1 MFWNQVK
8 VGCLLKLFA
17 WEFVT
22 AAEKRDNAKREW
34 ATLSSLPVGT
44 QWESDRLTTCDKSRS
59 LVIACTDGPVPSGS
73 GAGFRYVANGGELR
87 NLSQGDRWISGNRFD
102 PTLWNGAEDECWKL
116 TTGELLDGSEARS
129 QYLQKTR
136 CRFDVAA
143 HT

>member
-8 VGCLLKLFA
+8 VGCLLKFFA

-22 AAEKRDNAKREW
+22 AARKRDDAKRER
-34 ATLSSLPVGT
+34 AALSSLPVGT

-59 LVIACTDGPVPSGS
+59 LVVACTDGSQLRLWIPN
-73 GAGFRYVANGGELR
+73 AANGGEFR
-87 NLSQGDRWISGNRFD
+87 NLCQGHRGISGNRFG
-102 PTLWNGAEDECWKL
+102 PTLWDGAEEECWKS
-116 TTGELLDGSEARS
+116 TTGELVGGSQARS

-143 HT
+143 HE